1 MLYILSHSYN
11 SYVHFRETLKRK
23 ITFLDHNPLVS
34 ASSLSELLTVP
45 LTHVTSTCS
54 MESGLVLSYDAQCN
68 AASLPNEQ
76 WNGRTNV
83 GTTTTTNGCDV
94 LPTSMNGT
102 KKNKNKKKQKIIVA
116 VKSFC

>member
-1 MLYILSHSYN
+1 M
-11 SYVHFRETLKRK
+11 
-23 ITFLDHNPLVS
+23 
-34 ASSLSELLTVP
+34 SELLTVP

-102 KKNKNKKKQKIIVA
+102 YIKNKKKTKKKTKKLLQSVKIL
-116 VKSFC
+116 